1 MTKRRVN
8 AGKPGGS
15 NTNLNDLLKNMDENP
30 LLEGSGSRLP
40 VNVHPKLIR
49 KLDELK
55 MKTYIDAGTNQKK
68 VSSRALITE
77 ALTDLFEKY
86 EAAAAAGKDDEST
99 ACKFHDGEDFKAL

>member
-1 MTKRRVN
+1 MVSRIV
-8 AGKPGGS
+8 ASKPGGS
-15 NTNLNDLLKNMDENP
+15 NAKLSELLEDMAENP
-30 LLEGSGSRLP
+30 LLEGSGQRLP

-55 MKTYIDAGTNQKK
+55 MKTFLDAGDTQKK

-86 EAAAAAGKDDEST
+86 EAASAAGKDDEST